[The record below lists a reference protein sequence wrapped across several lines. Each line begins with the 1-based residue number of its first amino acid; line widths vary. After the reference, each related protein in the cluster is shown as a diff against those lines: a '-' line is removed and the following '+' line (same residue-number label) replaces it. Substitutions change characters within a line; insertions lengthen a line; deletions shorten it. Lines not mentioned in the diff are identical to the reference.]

1 MERVKAEC
9 TLIIR
14 CFAEP
19 LVDLLRQLWNQH
31 LEVLQK
37 LPLKVYR
44 HLFTNVGFSLS
55 LSNMA

>member
-1 MERVKAEC
+1 MKAEC